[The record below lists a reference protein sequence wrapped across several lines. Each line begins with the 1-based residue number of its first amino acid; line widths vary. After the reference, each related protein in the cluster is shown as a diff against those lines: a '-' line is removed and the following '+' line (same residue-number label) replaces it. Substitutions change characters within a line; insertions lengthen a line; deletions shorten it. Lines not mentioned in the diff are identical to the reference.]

1 MCRNTGRHGIKSG
14 GRQLR
19 GVMSFLNSSS
29 RPHGVSESVWASIHC
44 IVHIDSHSALLGTD
58 VQQFLTKG
66 PSVIS
71 HHLSHIFS
79 LFDSVDCVFQRNP
92 SPMLS
97 GKNHSSPSF
106 WPRASGWTRRE
117 LLAYHL
123 MTFVMTNVIFFGFWF
138 KPQFLKSPFSGSRF
152 FHPPLLMQVVPMAL
166 AMQLQLPLREV
177 QLCRPRGQKIM

>member
-1 MCRNTGRHGIKSG
+1 
-14 GRQLR
+14 
-19 GVMSFLNSSS
+19 MSFLNSSS